1 MKQLENNNIRIMDIK
16 KIFAKEFIILLI
28 FLLITCI
35 GYFIQVTL
43 IKNDENKSN
52 SLNNKIAE
60 DYVEKVFN
68 YLEVDQCYLV
78 ERESVSSF
86 RDSIMKSKDVST
98 DMRND
103 RYSKNYIKKLYY
115 LICEL
120 DIKFDKRYSL
130 KKFENKIRKYDNKFI
145 IEKNKYINE
154 KVIIDERISNRE
166 SFFTNLFLLGFILV
180 YPFRILFFLTK
191 KCISILREK

>member
-1 MKQLENNNIRIMDIK
+1 MVSK
-16 KIFAKEFIILLI
+16 KILAKEFIILLI
-28 FLLITCI
+28 FLIISSI

-43 IKNDENKSN
+43 IKDDENKSN

-130 KKFENKIRKYDNKFI
+130 KKFENKIRKYDNEFI
-145 IEKNKYINE
+145 VEKNKNINE
-154 KVIIDERISNRE
+154 KAIIDERISNTE
-166 SFFTNLFLLGFILV
+166 IFFENLFLFGFLLV

-191 KCISILREK
+191 KCIVILKEK